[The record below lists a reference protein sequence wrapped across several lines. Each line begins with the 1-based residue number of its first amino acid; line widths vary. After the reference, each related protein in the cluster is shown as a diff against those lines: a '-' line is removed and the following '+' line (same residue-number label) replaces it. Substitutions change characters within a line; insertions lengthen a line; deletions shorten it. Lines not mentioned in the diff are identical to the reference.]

1 MKHIIQNDLHGK
13 AYKYV
18 EDTYGSEVLWTFP
31 NLHVELTGKLLSGY
45 TEEMVNEWLLV
56 NYGLLQPVI
65 DVEPE
70 IEEAIEA
77 DGVEAEVEIEAD
89 TEIEVVADTE
99 VEVEAEPE
107 VVESTAK
114 RKR

>member
-1 MKHIIQNDLHGK
+1 MQHIIQNDLHGK

-18 EDTYGSEVLWTFP
+18 EETYGSEVLWTFP

-56 NYGLLQPVI
+56 NYGLSQPV
-65 DVEPE
+65 VASETE
-70 IEEAIEA
+70 
-77 DGVEAEVEIEAD
+77 VEAEPEETIAVDTEAEIEAD
-89 TEIEVVADTE
+89 TEVEAEIEAE
-99 VEVEAEPE
+99 VEV
-107 VVESTAK
+107 VVK